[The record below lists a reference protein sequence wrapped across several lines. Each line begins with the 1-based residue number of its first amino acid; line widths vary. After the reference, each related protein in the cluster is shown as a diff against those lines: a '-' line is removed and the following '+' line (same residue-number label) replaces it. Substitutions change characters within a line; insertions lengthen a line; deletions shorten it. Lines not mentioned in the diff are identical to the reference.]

1 MWQSIIS
8 IRKSRL
14 FLVGSF
20 LATALSIALS
30 STVSMAQI
38 TQPSLCANQLVA
50 PPLTGNDPVVEVI
63 SEMGVARTGPH
74 DDCRRVTPLP
84 RGTRARVVAT
94 GMGPNRAK
102 QLVPWSQLDYGAWI
116 ESSELRSAS
125 SPDVVADLT
134 TVQTRILPEFAELV
148 FPLSLPVPIEVQQGD
163 RSLSL
168 TLHNTQGKV
177 QSLDESGTIQNW
189 QVNSPRSFNNPV
201 VMRGTW
207 QNIGFESVRFNF
219 QLKSQQQWGYRI
231 RYEGN
236 NFVLSLRQVPRL
248 SSNPNRPLDGLRLVV
263 DPGHGGSD
271 SGAVGRFD
279 GIAYMEKTLN
289 MQFSEYLERE
299 LQNRGAIVTMTRT
312 NDAALS
318 LDDRQL
324 IINRIAPTLAISIHH
339 DSSASG
345 RVGAR
350 GTSIYWFH
358 PQSQPLASFLLDR
371 FARLGNRPILNNNG
385 VLQKPFAVTRPSIAP
400 AVLLEVGFV
409 SDRAEV
415 TELAKPATQ
424 QRLAGVL
431 AEAIER
437 WIVTRTAA

>member
-30 STVSMAQI
+30 STASMAQI

-50 PPLTGNDPVVEVI
+50 PPLTGNDPVVEVV
-63 SEMGVARTGPH
+63 SELGVARTGPH

-148 FPLSLPVPIEVQQGD
+148 FPLSLPVPIQVQQGD

-219 QLKSQQQWGYRI
+219 QLKSPQQWGYRI

-236 NFVLSLRQVPRL
+236 NFVLSLRQVPLL
-248 SSNPNRPLDGLRLVV
+248 SNNPDRPLDGLRLVV

-279 GIAYMEKTLN
+279 GIAYLEKNLN
-289 MQFSEYLERE
+289 MQFSEYLENE

-312 NDAALS
+312 NDATLS
-318 LDDRQL
+318 LDDRQV
-324 IINRIAPTLAISIHH
+324 IIDRIAPTLAISIHH

-415 TELAKPATQ
+415 IELAKPATQ
-424 QRLAGVL
+424 QRLAKVL

-437 WIVTRTAA
+437 WIVTRAAA